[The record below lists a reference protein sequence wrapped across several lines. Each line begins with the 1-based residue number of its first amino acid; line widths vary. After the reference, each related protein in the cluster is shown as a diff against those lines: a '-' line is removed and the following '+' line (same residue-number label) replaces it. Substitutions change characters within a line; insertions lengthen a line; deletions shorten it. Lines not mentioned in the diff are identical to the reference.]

1 MKMKKAM
8 KLVSL
13 VLAVVMLLGC
23 LTACGSKSATT
34 DATASNGT
42 ASNDTAAA
50 SDGGEIVIALI
61 SNTTGDYAQYGQP
74 VRDGAMLYINQLN
87 ANGGINGKQVKVL
100 EYDDKGDGVEA
111 VNAYNL
117 ACDNGITA
125 VFGATLTGTTIAL
138 ADATYE
144 DNMPQV
150 TASATA
156 TGVTVIDPAD
166 PESEI
171 RPNVFRACFIDPYQ
185 GQLMASYASKKL
197 NAKTAAILFD
207 NGDPYS
213 SGIADA
219 FEAAAKALGMTITN
233 KEGYASKSTDFNS
246 QLTKIKAGNPDVLL
260 LPVYYNDVVLI
271 AKQAKDQGLT
281 ATLLGADGWDGVA
294 AQLDAASA
302 DVVKNAYF
310 CSQYSASSSD
320 PALQNFL
327 KTYKE
332 KYNEEPNMFAVL
344 GYDAM
349 QIMAAAIEKAGTTDS
364 AAVIKALRETN
375 YKGLTGTTT
384 FDDKRNPVR
393 EAIITSFDG
402 LNYKVVESYSMS

>member
-1 MKMKKAM
+1 MKKSRVLSM
-8 KLVSL
+8 VLVAAL
-13 VLAVVMLLGC
+13 LTVPLAGC
-23 LTACGSKSATT
+23 GNTSGGSG
-34 DATASNGT
+34 D
-42 ASNDTAAA
+42 
-50 SDGGEIVIALI
+50 EIVIGGLAPL
-61 SNTTGDYAQYGQP
+61 TGSVAQYG
-74 VRDGAMLYINQLN
+74 VAVDNAVKMAVDDINAKGGLLGKRIKYIS
-87 ANGGINGKQVKVL
+87 
-100 EYDDKGDGVEA
+100 YDEKGDPTEATNAYTRLVDQDKIVALIGDVTSAPCEA
-111 VNAYNL
+111 VAQQAARDKL
-117 ACDNGITA
+117 PMITPS
-125 VFGATLTGTTIAL
+125 GTSEAIT
-138 ADATYE
+138 TYGE
-144 DNMPQV
+144 
-150 TASATA
+150 
-156 TGVTVIDPAD
+156 
-166 PESEI
+166 
-171 RPNVFRACFIDPYQ
+171 NVFRACFIDPYQ

-197 NAKTAAILFD
+197 NVKTAAILFD

>member
-1 MKMKKAM
+1 MV
-8 KLVSL
+8 LVAAL
-13 VLAVVMLLGC
+13 LTVPLAGC
-23 LTACGSKSATT
+23 GNTSGGSG
-34 DATASNGT
+34 D
-42 ASNDTAAA
+42 
-50 SDGGEIVIALI
+50 EIVIGGLAPL
-61 SNTTGDYAQYGQP
+61 TGSVAQYG
-74 VRDGAMLYINQLN
+74 VAVDNAVKMAVDDINAKGGLLGKRIKYIS
-87 ANGGINGKQVKVL
+87 
-100 EYDDKGDGVEA
+100 YDEKGDPTEATNAYTRLVDQDKIVALIGDVTSAPCEA
-111 VNAYNL
+111 VAQQAARDKL
-117 ACDNGITA
+117 PMITPS
-125 VFGATLTGTTIAL
+125 GTSEAIT
-138 ADATYE
+138 TYGE
-144 DNMPQV
+144 
-150 TASATA
+150 
-156 TGVTVIDPAD
+156 
-166 PESEI
+166 
-171 RPNVFRACFIDPYQ
+171 NVFRACFIDPYQ
-185 GQLMASYASKKL
+185 GQLMANYAAKKL

-281 ATLLGADGWDGVA
+281 ATLLGADGWDGVEVA
-294 AQLDAASA
+294 KKSDDIKKLLN
-302 DVVKNAYF
+302 NAYF

>member
-1 MKMKKAM
+1 MV
-8 KLVSL
+8 LVAAL
-13 VLAVVMLLGC
+13 LTVPLAGC
-23 LTACGSKSATT
+23 GNTSGGSG
-34 DATASNGT
+34 D
-42 ASNDTAAA
+42 
-50 SDGGEIVIALI
+50 EIVIGGLAPL
-61 SNTTGDYAQYGQP
+61 TGSVAQYG
-74 VRDGAMLYINQLN
+74 VAVDNAVKMAVDDINAKGGLLGKRIKYIS
-87 ANGGINGKQVKVL
+87 
-100 EYDDKGDGVEA
+100 YDEKGDPTEATNAYTRLVDQDKIVALIGDVTSAPCEA
-111 VNAYNL
+111 VAQQAARDKL
-117 ACDNGITA
+117 PMITPS
-125 VFGATLTGTTIAL
+125 GTSEAIT
-138 ADATYE
+138 TYGE
-144 DNMPQV
+144 
-150 TASATA
+150 
-156 TGVTVIDPAD
+156 
-166 PESEI
+166 
-171 RPNVFRACFIDPYQ
+171 NVFRACFIDPYQ

-294 AQLDAASA
+294 SEVAKKSDDIKKLLN
-302 DVVKNAYF
+302 NAYF

>member
-1 MKMKKAM
+1 MKKSRVLSM
-8 KLVSL
+8 VLVAAL
-13 VLAVVMLLGC
+13 LTVPLAGC
-23 LTACGSKSATT
+23 GNTSGGSG
-34 DATASNGT
+34 D
-42 ASNDTAAA
+42 
-50 SDGGEIVIALI
+50 EIVIGGLASL
-61 SNTTGDYAQYGQP
+61 TGSVAQYG
-74 VRDGAMLYINQLN
+74 VAVDNAVKMAVDDINAKGGLLGKRIKYIS
-87 ANGGINGKQVKVL
+87 
-100 EYDDKGDGVEA
+100 YDEKGDPTEATNAYTRLVDQDKIVALIGDVTSAPCEA
-111 VNAYNL
+111 VAQQAARDKL
-117 ACDNGITA
+117 PMITPS
-125 VFGATLTGTTIAL
+125 GTSEAIT
-138 ADATYE
+138 TYGE
-144 DNMPQV
+144 
-150 TASATA
+150 
-156 TGVTVIDPAD
+156 
-166 PESEI
+166 
-171 RPNVFRACFIDPYQ
+171 NVFRACFIDPYQ

>member
-1 MKMKKAM
+1 MV
-8 KLVSL
+8 LVAAL
-13 VLAVVMLLGC
+13 LTVPLAGC
-23 LTACGSKSATT
+23 GNTSGGSG
-34 DATASNGT
+34 D
-42 ASNDTAAA
+42 
-50 SDGGEIVIALI
+50 EIVIGGLAPL
-61 SNTTGDYAQYGQP
+61 TGSVAQYG
-74 VRDGAMLYINQLN
+74 VAVDNAVKMAVDDINAKGGLLGKRIKYIS
-87 ANGGINGKQVKVL
+87 
-100 EYDDKGDGVEA
+100 YDEKGDPTEATNAYTRLVDQDKIVALIGDVTSAPCEA
-111 VNAYNL
+111 VAQQAARDKL
-117 ACDNGITA
+117 PMITPS
-125 VFGATLTGTTIAL
+125 GTSEAIT
-138 ADATYE
+138 TYGE
-144 DNMPQV
+144 
-150 TASATA
+150 
-156 TGVTVIDPAD
+156 
-166 PESEI
+166 
-171 RPNVFRACFIDPYQ
+171 NVFRACFIDPYQ

>member
-1 MKMKKAM
+1 MKKSRVLSM
-8 KLVSL
+8 
-13 VLAVVMLLGC
+13 VLAAALLTVPLAGC
-23 LTACGSKSATT
+23 GNTPGGSG
-34 DATASNGT
+34 D
-42 ASNDTAAA
+42 
-50 SDGGEIVIALI
+50 EIVIGGLAPL
-61 SNTTGDYAQYGQP
+61 TGSVAQYG
-74 VRDGAMLYINQLN
+74 VAVDNAVKLAVDDIN
-87 ANGGINGKQVKVL
+87 AKGGILGKTIKYIS
-100 EYDDKGDGVEA
+100 YDEKGDPTEATNAYTRLVDQDKIVALIGDATSAPCEA
-111 VNAYNL
+111 VAQQAARDKL
-117 ACDNGITA
+117 PMITPS
-125 VFGATLTGTTIAL
+125 GTSEAIT
-138 ADATYE
+138 TYGE
-144 DNMPQV
+144 
-150 TASATA
+150 
-156 TGVTVIDPAD
+156 
-166 PESEI
+166 
-171 RPNVFRACFIDPYQ
+171 NVFRACFIDPYQ

>member
-1 MKMKKAM
+1 MKKSRVLSM
-8 KLVSL
+8 
-13 VLAVVMLLGC
+13 VLAAALLTVPLAGC
-23 LTACGSKSATT
+23 GNTPGGSG
-34 DATASNGT
+34 D
-42 ASNDTAAA
+42 
-50 SDGGEIVIALI
+50 EIVIGGLAPL
-61 SNTTGDYAQYGQP
+61 TGSVAQYG
-74 VRDGAMLYINQLN
+74 VAVDNAVKMAVDDIN
-87 ANGGINGKQVKVL
+87 
-100 EYDDKGDGVEA
+100 DKGGLLGKRIKYISYDEKGDPTEATNAYTRLVDQDKIVALIGDVTSAPCEA
-111 VNAYNL
+111 VAQQAARDKL
-117 ACDNGITA
+117 PMITPS
-125 VFGATLTGTTIAL
+125 GTSEAIT
-138 ADATYE
+138 TYGE
-144 DNMPQV
+144 
-150 TASATA
+150 
-156 TGVTVIDPAD
+156 
-166 PESEI
+166 
-171 RPNVFRACFIDPYQ
+171 NVFRACFIDPYQ

>member
-1 MKMKKAM
+1 MKKSRVLSM
-8 KLVSL
+8 VLVAAL
-13 VLAVVMLLGC
+13 LTVPLAGC
-23 LTACGSKSATT
+23 GNTSGGSG
-34 DATASNGT
+34 D
-42 ASNDTAAA
+42 
-50 SDGGEIVIALI
+50 EIVIGGLAPL
-61 SNTTGDYAQYGQP
+61 TGSVAQYG
-74 VRDGAMLYINQLN
+74 VAVDNAVKMAVDDINAKGGLLGKRIKYIS
-87 ANGGINGKQVKVL
+87 
-100 EYDDKGDGVEA
+100 YDEKGDPTEATNAYTRLVDQDKIVALIGDVTSAPCEA
-111 VNAYNL
+111 VAQQAARDKL
-117 ACDNGITA
+117 PMITPS
-125 VFGATLTGTTIAL
+125 GTSEAIT
-138 ADATYE
+138 TYGE
-144 DNMPQV
+144 
-150 TASATA
+150 
-156 TGVTVIDPAD
+156 
-166 PESEI
+166 
-171 RPNVFRACFIDPYQ
+171 NVFRACFIDPYQ

>member
-1 MKMKKAM
+1 MKKSRVLSM
-8 KLVSL
+8 
-13 VLAVVMLLGC
+13 VLAAALLTVPLAGC
-23 LTACGSKSATT
+23 GNTPGGSG
-34 DATASNGT
+34 D
-42 ASNDTAAA
+42 
-50 SDGGEIVIALI
+50 EIVIGGLAPL
-61 SNTTGDYAQYGQP
+61 TGSVAQYG
-74 VRDGAMLYINQLN
+74 VAVDNAVKLAVDDIN
-87 ANGGINGKQVKVL
+87 AKGGILGKTIKYIS
-100 EYDDKGDGVEA
+100 YDEKGDPTEATNAYTRLVDQDKIVALIGDVTSAPCEA
-111 VNAYNL
+111 VAQQAARDKL
-117 ACDNGITA
+117 PMITPS
-125 VFGATLTGTTIAL
+125 GTSEAIT
-138 ADATYE
+138 TYGE
-144 DNMPQV
+144 
-150 TASATA
+150 
-156 TGVTVIDPAD
+156 
-166 PESEI
+166 
-171 RPNVFRACFIDPYQ
+171 NVFRACFIDPYQ

-349 QIMAAAIEKAGTTDS
+349 QIMAAAIEKAGTTNS

>member
-1 MKMKKAM
+1 M
-8 KLVSL
+8 
-13 VLAVVMLLGC
+13 VLAAALLTVPLAGC
-23 LTACGSKSATT
+23 GNTPGGSG
-34 DATASNGT
+34 D
-42 ASNDTAAA
+42 
-50 SDGGEIVIALI
+50 EIVIGGLAPL
-61 SNTTGDYAQYGQP
+61 TGSVAQYG
-74 VRDGAMLYINQLN
+74 VAVDNAVKLAVDDIN
-87 ANGGINGKQVKVL
+87 AKGGILGKTIKYIS
-100 EYDDKGDGVEA
+100 YDEKGDPTEATNAYIRLVDQDKIVALIGDVTSAPCEA
-111 VNAYNL
+111 VAQQAARDKL
-117 ACDNGITA
+117 PMITPS
-125 VFGATLTGTTIAL
+125 GTSEAIT
-138 ADATYE
+138 TYGE
-144 DNMPQV
+144 
-150 TASATA
+150 
-156 TGVTVIDPAD
+156 
-166 PESEI
+166 
-171 RPNVFRACFIDPYQ
+171 NVFRACFIDPYQ

>member
-1 MKMKKAM
+1 MKKSRVLSM
-8 KLVSL
+8 
-13 VLAVVMLLGC
+13 VLAAALLTVPLAGC
-23 LTACGSKSATT
+23 GNTSGGSG
-34 DATASNGT
+34 D
-42 ASNDTAAA
+42 
-50 SDGGEIVIALI
+50 EIVIGGLAPL
-61 SNTTGDYAQYGQP
+61 TGSVAQYG
-74 VRDGAMLYINQLN
+74 VAVDNAVKMAVDDINAKGGLLGKRIKYIS
-87 ANGGINGKQVKVL
+87 
-100 EYDDKGDGVEA
+100 YDEKGDPTEATNAYTRLVDQDKIVALIGDVTSAPCEA
-111 VNAYNL
+111 VAQQAARDKL
-117 ACDNGITA
+117 PMITPS
-125 VFGATLTGTTIAL
+125 GTSEAIT
-138 ADATYE
+138 TYGE
-144 DNMPQV
+144 
-150 TASATA
+150 
-156 TGVTVIDPAD
+156 
-166 PESEI
+166 
-171 RPNVFRACFIDPYQ
+171 NVFRACFIDPYQ

>member
-1 MKMKKAM
+1 MKKSRVLSM
-8 KLVSL
+8 
-13 VLAVVMLLGC
+13 VLAAALLTVPLAGC
-23 LTACGSKSATT
+23 GNTPGGSG
-34 DATASNGT
+34 D
-42 ASNDTAAA
+42 
-50 SDGGEIVIALI
+50 EIVIGGLAPL
-61 SNTTGDYAQYGQP
+61 TGSVAQYG
-74 VRDGAMLYINQLN
+74 VAVDNAVKMAVDDIN
-87 ANGGINGKQVKVL
+87 
-100 EYDDKGDGVEA
+100 DKGGLLGKRIKYISYDEKGDPTEATNAYTRLVDQDKIVALIGDVTSAPCEA
-111 VNAYNL
+111 VAQQAARDKL
-117 ACDNGITA
+117 PMITPS
-125 VFGATLTGTTIAL
+125 GTSEAIT
-138 ADATYE
+138 TYGE
-144 DNMPQV
+144 
-150 TASATA
+150 
-156 TGVTVIDPAD
+156 
-166 PESEI
+166 
-171 RPNVFRACFIDPYQ
+171 NVFRACFIDPYQ

-349 QIMAAAIEKAGTTDS
+349 QIMAAAIQKAGTTNS

>member
-1 MKMKKAM
+1 M
-8 KLVSL
+8 
-13 VLAVVMLLGC
+13 VLAAALLTVPLAGC
-23 LTACGSKSATT
+23 GNTPGGSG
-34 DATASNGT
+34 D
-42 ASNDTAAA
+42 
-50 SDGGEIVIALI
+50 EIVIGGLAPL
-61 SNTTGDYAQYGQP
+61 TGSVAQYG
-74 VRDGAMLYINQLN
+74 VAVDNAVKMAVDDIN
-87 ANGGINGKQVKVL
+87 
-100 EYDDKGDGVEA
+100 DKGGLLGKRIKYISYDEKGDPTEATNAYTRLVDQDKIVALIGDVTSAPCEA
-111 VNAYNL
+111 VAQQAARDKL
-117 ACDNGITA
+117 PMITPS
-125 VFGATLTGTTIAL
+125 GTSEAIT
-138 ADATYE
+138 TYGE
-144 DNMPQV
+144 
-150 TASATA
+150 
-156 TGVTVIDPAD
+156 
-166 PESEI
+166 
-171 RPNVFRACFIDPYQ
+171 NVFRACFIDPYQ

>member
-1 MKMKKAM
+1 MKKSRVLSM
-8 KLVSL
+8 
-13 VLAVVMLLGC
+13 VLAAALLTVPLAGC
-23 LTACGSKSATT
+23 GNTPGGSG
-34 DATASNGT
+34 D
-42 ASNDTAAA
+42 
-50 SDGGEIVIALI
+50 EIVIGGLAPL
-61 SNTTGDYAQYGQP
+61 TGSVAQYG
-74 VRDGAMLYINQLN
+74 VAVDNAVKLAVDDIN
-87 ANGGINGKQVKVL
+87 AKGGILGKTIKYIS
-100 EYDDKGDGVEA
+100 YDEKGDPTEATNAYTRLVDQDKIVALIGDVTSAPCEA
-111 VNAYNL
+111 VAQQAARDKL
-117 ACDNGITA
+117 PMITPS
-125 VFGATLTGTTIAL
+125 GTSEAIT
-138 ADATYE
+138 TYGE
-144 DNMPQV
+144 
-150 TASATA
+150 
-156 TGVTVIDPAD
+156 
-166 PESEI
+166 
-171 RPNVFRACFIDPYQ
+171 NVFRACFIDPYQ

-207 NGDPYS
+207 NGEPYS

>member
-1 MKMKKAM
+1 M
-8 KLVSL
+8 
-13 VLAVVMLLGC
+13 VLAAALLTVPLAGC
-23 LTACGSKSATT
+23 GNTPGGSG
-34 DATASNGT
+34 D
-42 ASNDTAAA
+42 
-50 SDGGEIVIALI
+50 EIVIGGLAPL
-61 SNTTGDYAQYGQP
+61 TGSVAQYG
-74 VRDGAMLYINQLN
+74 VAVDNAVKMAVDDIN
-87 ANGGINGKQVKVL
+87 
-100 EYDDKGDGVEA
+100 DKGGLLGKRIKYISYDEKGDPTEATNAYTRLVDQDKIVALIGDVTSAPCEA
-111 VNAYNL
+111 VAQQAARDKL
-117 ACDNGITA
+117 PMITPS
-125 VFGATLTGTTIAL
+125 GTSEAIT
-138 ADATYE
+138 TYGE
-144 DNMPQV
+144 
-150 TASATA
+150 
-156 TGVTVIDPAD
+156 
-166 PESEI
+166 
-171 RPNVFRACFIDPYQ
+171 NVFRACFIDPYQ

-207 NGDPYS
+207 NGDPYT

-219 FEAAAKALGMTITN
+219 CEAAAKALGMTITN

-349 QIMAAAIEKAGTTDS
+349 QIMAAAIEKAGTTNS